1 MPVAHKSA
9 RYFKSTE
16 VATAVSIGPVEKH
29 NCVIIILEPCLSSKL
44 REDGGGGGRQ
54 LEDAIKSK

>member
-16 VATAVSIGPVEKH
+16 VATAVSMGPVEKH

-44 REDGGGGGRQ
+44 REDGGGG
-54 LEDAIKSK
+54 EDNLRTQ